1 MYDKPNNKTLT
12 NKTEKAEYDA
22 ALVITGSIR
31 GTSWEKL
38 YAELGLESLKF
49 RQWFRKLACFYKI
62 QSTGLPKYLFQ
73 TTPTNNHS
81 HFLRKPV
88 NIPHCYCRTDTF
100 QNTFR

>member
-49 RQWFRKLACFYKI
+49 RRWFRKLACFYKI
-62 QSTGLPKYLFQ
+62 QSTGLPKYLLQ
-73 TTPTNNHS
+73 LIPTNNHS
-81 HFLRKPV
+81 YILRKLL
-88 NIPHCYCRTDTF
+88 NIPHY
-100 QNTFR
+100 Q